1 MALILGIGL
10 TDCKRAIL
18 ERDFNIPMSVEM
30 CEEANVM
37 CNLGEGI
44 REKTEIK
51 TKAQSIIDLMDSMG
65 INIEKAMDLLKIKS
79 DDKDVYRQSVGNML
93 ALK

>member
-1 MALILGIGL
+1 MVSFPRTGHHHRRSFQGL
-10 TDCKRAIL
+10 DRGSD
-18 ERDFNIPMSVEM
+18 RRSFQP
-30 CEEANVM
+30 
-37 CNLGEGI
+37 

-65 INIEKAMDLLKIKS
+65 INIEKAMELLKIKS

>member
-1 MALILGIGL
+1 MVI
-10 TDCKRAIL
+10 
-18 ERDFNIPMSVEM
+18 
-30 CEEANVM
+30 M

-65 INIEKAMDLLKIKS
+65 INIEKAMELLKIKS
-79 DDKDVYRQSVGNML
+79 DDKEVYRQSVGNL
-93 ALK
+93 FAI

>member
-1 MALILGIGL
+1 
-10 TDCKRAIL
+10 
-18 ERDFNIPMSVEM
+18 
-30 CEEANVM
+30 M

-65 INIEKAMDLLKIKS
+65 INIEKAMELLKIKS

-93 ALK
+93 SLK

>member
-1 MALILGIGL
+1 
-10 TDCKRAIL
+10 
-18 ERDFNIPMSVEM
+18 
-30 CEEANVM
+30 M

-65 INIEKAMDLLKIKS
+65 INIEKAMELLKIKS